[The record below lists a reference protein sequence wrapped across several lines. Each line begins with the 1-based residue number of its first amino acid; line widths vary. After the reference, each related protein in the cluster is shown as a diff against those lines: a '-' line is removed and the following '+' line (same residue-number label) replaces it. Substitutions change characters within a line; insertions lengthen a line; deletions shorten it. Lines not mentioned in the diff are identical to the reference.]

1 MYDQKFERTVRQKM
15 DGLQFSPSGSVWSN
29 IDKAIAGQRR
39 RRRGVMVFLL
49 PLLLLSGA
57 TGAFIFAARESGTSM
72 GIPGSKM
79 PAIPEGMRSASART
93 PDKKLMGPDEA
104 SPQKGGKTDQ
114 VIAAT
119 TGAGR
124 TPHVPAYARPV
135 QEGKVV
141 AAGKG
146 QVNEGPAEAPSA
158 WTAWMYSP
166 GLASLRRGG
175 QVTAGK
181 LATKTAVIAVDK
193 IQRTRRPW
201 EAGFTAGGGYSRLNT
216 LKVQAPS
223 ATGTFFSTNGTPT
236 VFSTPNAAGK
246 HFISDVRPGAAFY
259 AGIVLQKPIFPRL
272 AIVLGMNLHYYSNRI
287 TTGQQV
293 VTYVPAAQSGI
304 TPTVTPAALLA
315 TPQYAPGDEHVVVN
329 KYYFLEAP
337 VGLQWRVNRSP
348 VLPLFLTAGGALT
361 RLMGSNALFFDP
373 HSGVYLKDA
382 QVVEKNA
389 VNLFGSLMAGLPIH
403 GVKIQAGPE
412 VEYGLSP
419 LINSQSLGVQHL
431 FYGGI
436 RLVVLP
442 GAR

>member
-1 MYDQKFERTVRQKM
+1 MYDHKFERTVRQKM

-57 TGAFIFAARESGTSM
+57 TGAFIFAARESGTNT

-93 PDKKLMGPDEA
+93 SGTPDKKVVEA
-104 SPQKGGKTDQ
+104 
-114 VIAAT
+114 
-119 TGAGR
+119 GAGTTSHER
-124 TPHVPAYARPV
+124 AYAGPV
-135 QEGKVV
+135 KEGNVV
-141 AAGKG
+141 VAGKG
-146 QVNEGPAEAPSA
+146 QVDEVPAEAPAA
-158 WTAWMYSP
+158 WASWMYSP
-166 GLASLRRGG
+166 GLATLRRGG
-175 QVTAGK
+175 QVAAGK
-181 LATKTAVIAVDK
+181 LAMKTAVIAVDK

-201 EAGFTAGGGYSRLNT
+201 EAGFTAGGGYSRLNSVN
-216 LKVQAPS
+216 VQAPS
-223 ATGTFFSTNGTPT
+223 APGTFSAYGTPT

-259 AGIVLQKPIFPRL
+259 AGIVLQKPIFARL

-293 VTYVPAAQSGI
+293 VTYVPATQSGI

-315 TPQYAPGDEHVVVN
+315 TPQYAPGDEHVIVN

-348 VLPLFLTAGGALT
+348 MLPLFLTAGAALT
-361 RLMGSNALFFDP
+361 RLMGSNALFYDP

-389 VNLFGSLMAGLPIH
+389 VNLFGSLMVGLPLH